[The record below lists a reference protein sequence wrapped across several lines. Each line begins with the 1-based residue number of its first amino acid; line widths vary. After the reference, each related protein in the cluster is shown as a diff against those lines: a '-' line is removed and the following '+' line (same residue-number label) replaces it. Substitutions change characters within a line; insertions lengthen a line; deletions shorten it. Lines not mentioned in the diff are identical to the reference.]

1 MGALINEIY
10 ISIRG
15 GGGGEQFLAKAGE
28 ATRKCSL
35 DSDSS
40 ASCPK
45 ALEIVSL
52 VTSYA
57 NTLCHKP
64 GFPGRGMYLELISV
78 AKVQFTENNRPA
90 YML

>member
-1 MGALINEIY
+1 MFSMRIGPPKESL
-10 ISIRG
+10 
-15 GGGGEQFLAKAGE
+15 LAKMAWQSWVVKLFLLLV
-28 ATRKCSL
+28 AYLKTQNFITTFL
-35 DSDSS
+35 
-40 ASCPK
+40 PK

-64 GFPGRGMYLELISV
+64 GMYLELISV
-78 AKVQFTENNRPA
+78 AKMQFTENSRPA